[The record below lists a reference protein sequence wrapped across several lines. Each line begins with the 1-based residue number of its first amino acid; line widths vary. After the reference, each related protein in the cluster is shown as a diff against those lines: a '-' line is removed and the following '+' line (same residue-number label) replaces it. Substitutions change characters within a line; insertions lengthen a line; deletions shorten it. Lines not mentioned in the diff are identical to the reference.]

1 LSETAPTAATADPR
15 RAYQVAFWLAV
26 AITLVAWFVP
36 YGQWA
41 IYPFSMLATWAH
53 EMGHGL
59 TALLVGGSFSKLEV
73 MPDLSGL
80 AYTATGGR
88 LSRAAVS
95 AGGLVGAPIF
105 GAAIIALGPRRKLT
119 RVILAALTLLL
130 VLSLVL
136 WVRNLYGALM
146 VAAWAAALG
155 LATWRLPQRG
165 RFILVQLLGIQLSL
179 SALKGWRYL
188 FTDAAVI
195 NGKRMSSDVS
205 AISDA
210 LLLPYWFWGGLL
222 TLFNLALL
230 AGAYWI
236 ALRSMLPPETTHS
249 TEEEK

>member
-1 LSETAPTAATADPR
+1 MTQQAPAAESR
-15 RAYQVAFWLAV
+15 SSYQIAFWLAV
-26 AITLVAWFVP
+26 AITLAAWFVP

-59 TALLVGGSFSKLEV
+59 TALLVGGSFSKLEI
-73 MPDLSGL
+73 MPNLSGL
-80 AYTATGGR
+80 AYTGTGGR
-88 LSRAAVS
+88 VARAAVS

-105 GAAIIALGPRRKLT
+105 GAVIIALGPRRRLS
-119 RVILAALTLLL
+119 RIILAAMTLLL
-130 VLSLVL
+130 ALSLLL
-136 WVRNLYGALM
+136 WVRNLFGALM
-146 VAAWAAALG
+146 VAAWAVTLG
-155 LATWRLPQRG
+155 LATWKLPRRG
-165 RFILVQLLGIQLSL
+165 RFFLVQLLGIQLTL

-195 NGKRMSSDVS
+195 NGRSMPSDVS

-236 ALRSMLPPETTHS
+236 ALRSMLPPEGG
-249 TEEEK
+249 EPAKKPE